1 LNDLK
6 AIMLQNKI
14 MINDDADLFYFGS
27 FFFDTPHPA
36 LAWWKKGKERDRPA
50 FKEAIYSY
58 F

>member
-1 LNDLK
+1 
-6 AIMLQNKI
+6 MLQNKI